1 MIGTTLT
8 RIAVERA
15 RPINPC
21 GLRVDAGTTRRRF
34 SARRVNR
41 ASTPDEGDPMTMKLL
56 DILKHAMQSDASD
69 VHLVSGHVPMMRVHQ
84 VMVPMDMPVLAPD
97 TVKGFVQEMASK
109 EAFSKFEQ
117 LKDSDFSY
125 SVEGMARYRVN
136 AHYQRA
142 TSAIAMRMIK
152 TKVPPLAMLNLPEV
166 IARLTYLPRGLVLV
180 TGDTGSGKSTTLA
193 AMIQAMNERYR
204 KHIITLEDPVE
215 YAFVS
220 NRCLIEQR
228 ELGADMPSFASGL
241 KHALRQ
247 DPDIILVGEMRDLET
262 TALAISAAETGHLVL
277 STLHTVNASQTVE
290 RIIDM
295 YPGGQQNQIR
305 SMLANTLQAVISQ
318 TLFSRIDKPG
328 MVPAVEVL
336 LCTPAV
342 RNLIR
347 ENRSFEIPNV
357 IETNR
362 ALGMVS
368 LDTSIAEQYFN
379 GFISREDAIAQAAYP
394 DKLER
399 MLVA

>member
-1 MIGTTLT
+1 MNLQQ
-8 RIAVERA
+8 
-15 RPINPC
+15 
-21 GLRVDAGTTRRRF
+21 
-34 SARRVNR
+34 
-41 ASTPDEGDPMTMKLL
+41 
-56 DILKHAMQSDASD
+56 ILKAAYDADASD
-69 VHLVSGHVPMMRVHQ
+69 VHLIAGQPPVTRVNQ
-84 VMVPMDMPVLAPD
+84 VMQPMDLPVIAPQ
-97 TVKGFVQEMASK
+97 VARQF
-109 EAFSKFEQ
+109 FEQ
-117 LKDSDFSY
+117 MSPKESQEIFERQKDADFSY
-125 SVEGMARYRVN
+125 EVPGLARYRVN
-136 AHYQRA
+136 AHLQRG
-142 TSAIAMRMIK
+142 TVGLAMRMIK
-152 TKVPPLAMLNLPEV
+152 TKVPPLAALNLPEV

-215 YAFVS
+215 YTFKS
-220 NRCLIEQR
+220 DKCLIEQR
-228 ELGADMPSFASGL
+228 ELGQDLPSFASGL

-247 DPDIILVGEMRDLET
+247 DPDIVLVGEMRDLET

-295 YPGGQQNQIR
+295 YPAGQQNQIR
-305 SMLANTLQAVISQ
+305 SMLSNTLQAVVSQ

-328 MVPAVEVL
+328 MCPAVETL

-347 ENRSFEIPNV
+347 EARTFEIPNV

-362 ALGMVS
+362 AIGMSS
-368 LDTSIAEQYFN
+368 LDSSIAELYFN
-379 GFISREDAIAQAAYP
+379 GMISKEDAIAQAAYP

-399 MLVA
+399 QLVA